1 MIAQFQ
7 LYNFKMETTMEP
19 KEKLQT
25 IGSEPKKQWQTPDVS
40 EVGAKDATQN
50 GAPAASTA
58 FDGIEGYS

>member
-1 MIAQFQ
+1 
-7 LYNFKMETTMEP
+7 MEP

-25 IGSEPKKQWQTPDVS
+25 IGSEPKKQWQTPDVR

-50 GAPAASTA
+50 GALAASTA